1 MERSKKLL
9 CIFMVLL
16 IFISVVPVTNI
27 EAAGKAKINKGII
40 SIYVGSSETLVVT
53 GTNEK
58 VSWKSSNKKVAT
70 VDKNG
75 VVTAKAKGVSLIT
88 ATVSGKTL
96 KCKVAVKN
104 PPKPKKIVIN
114 KRSGLKA
121 TKGKAYTLSVTGTKA
136 VSWSSSNKKVATV
149 SSKGVVSAKKCGA
162 TTIKVKCSNKKTYK
176 CKVLVRPQNMTY
188 GASALY
194 VAVNDKTFNYKTD
207 FRNLIYDKEYYKVSF
222 VRFVSGSNKGG
233 KKVATYSTKFDIT
246 KTGTYLAE
254 YKFTPV
260 TGEESVYESRIIE
273 VLDDADFVDSLDQK

>member
-1 MERSKKLL
+1 MRKIMSLL
-9 CIFMVLL
+9 LVFVFCFTL
-16 IFISVVPVTNI
+16 IPTTNVQ
-27 EAAGKAKINKGII
+27 AASNVKINKTRAT
-40 SIYVGSSETLVVT
+40 IYVGNTENLKVVGTDETVT
-53 GTNEK
+53 
-58 VSWKSSNKKVAT
+58 WKSSNKKVAT

-136 VSWSSSNKKVATV
+136 VSLSSSNKKVATV

-207 FRNLIYDKEYYKVSF
+207 FRNLTYDKEYYKVSF

-260 TGEESVYESRIIE
+260 TGEESVYETRIIE
-273 VLDDADFVDSLDQK
+273 VLDDADFIDSLDQK